1 MRKVLERCPSCG
13 SDLEITRLNCT
24 SCETVVL
31 GRYEPCPFCRLDPE
45 STQFLMTFV
54 RCRGNVKEMEREL
67 GISYWT
73 VRRRVDELIEK
84 LGFTAEP
91 AAETDLAAEQLEIL
105 EQVDRGEITA
115 AEASTRLA
123 GLLGPSGSSG
133 STSLSGRTGQ
143 GDRDE

>member
-1 MRKVLERCPSCG
+1 MRKILEQCPSCG
-13 SDLEITRLNCT
+13 GNLAVTRLNCT

-31 GRYEPCPFCRLDPE
+31 GRYQPCPFCQLSPD

-73 VRRRVDELIEK
+73 VRRKVDDLIVELGVE
-84 LGFTAEP
+84 
-91 AAETDLAAEQLEIL
+91 AAPVDSRQREIL

-115 AEASTRLA
+115 AQAAEMLA
-123 GLLGPSGSSG
+123 ALPPEDAVS
-133 STSLSGRTGQ
+133 
-143 GDRDE
+143 